1 MARRCKCG
9 CLSELPPAAKCADI
23 VSKKGYGSIECLTKH
38 TRAKEAIK
46 AEKAIKARNIEFKK
60 KVMANKKAITPRSR
74 WLSRLQTLINQW
86 VVNVRDKDEPCCTC
100 GTTKPTI
107 KYDAGHMISRGASPE
122 LRFELTNIHKQ
133 CSMKC
138 NVYGSGKRKEYEL
151 FILDKYGQAHLDWL
165 NGSHKL
171 LKEQYPDN
179 ESIEKDMVF
188 YRKLLRDAGLR
199 PNE

>member
-1 MARRCKCG
+1 MARKCKCG
-9 CLSELPPAAKCADI
+9 CAVELLPAAKCTDI
-23 VSKKGYGSIECLTKH
+23 VSKKGYASIKCSVDHAKAKRE
-38 TRAKEAIK
+38 AKEA
-46 AEKAIKARNIEFKK
+46 KAIKQRNIAFKK
-60 KVMANKKAITPRSR
+60 SVSESRKQIVPRSK

-86 VVNVRDKDEPCCTC
+86 IVHVRDKDKPCCTC
-100 GTTKPTI
+100 GTTKPAI

-133 CSMKC
+133 CSIKC

-151 FILDKYGQAHLDWL
+151 FIIKEYGQNKLDWL
-165 NGSHKL
+165 NGPHKL

-179 ESIEKDMVF
+179 ESIEQQMIH

>member
-1 MARRCKCG
+1 MARRCKCSCG
-9 CLSELPPAAKCADI
+9 MELPPAAKCTDI
-23 VSKKGYGSIECLTKH
+23 ISKKGYASIGCLAAHEK
-38 TRAKEAIK
+38 AKRLAK
-46 AEKAIKARNIEFKK
+46 AEKEVKARNAEFKR
-60 KVMANKKAITPRSR
+60 KVIAYKKATTPRAK
-74 WLSRLQTLINQW
+74 WLTRLQTLINQW
-86 VVNVRDKDEPCCTC
+86 IVNVRDRNEPCCTC

-138 NVYGSGKRKEYEL
+138 NVYGSGKRKEYEI
-151 FILDKYGQAHLDWL
+151 FIIGKYGQDHLDWL
-165 NGSHKL
+165 NGPHKL

-179 ESIEKDMVF
+179 ESIEKEMIH